1 LIYAYIDT
9 NVIIASEIRTER
21 NHQESKEFMDRVLA
35 SKKREV
41 SYVVSVFAFLELA
54 SAMIRRTGN
63 PDKAYSLLYR
73 IRTSWKKSLKPVLPL
88 RSKELASFTNL
99 MDTLIETAI
108 TLRTPTADTIH
119 AQTIMRYDFDYLVT
133 WNKRHFTGLSKAV
146 KKLKIITPIEM
157 LVELKRIGV

>member
-1 LIYAYIDT
+1 
-9 NVIIASEIRTER
+9 
-21 NHQESKEFMDRVLA
+21 
-35 SKKREV
+35 
-41 SYVVSVFAFLELA
+41 
-54 SAMIRRTGN
+54 
-63 PDKAYSLLYR
+63 
-73 IRTSWKKSLKPVLPL
+73 
-88 RSKELASFTNL
+88 